1 MRCRR
6 GRQRSPRWIESVPEV
21 TYYKPAGVPM
31 RYMEVIEVS
40 FAELEAL
47 RLVDLEGL
55 TQEEAA
61 VRMGISR
68 RSFWNDL
75 ESARKKVIHALVNG
89 CALELVGLDY
99 RVGQSEVKEKEGNNN
114 AKERRKRTKE

>member
-1 MRCRR
+1 MRH
-6 GRQRSPRWIESVPEV
+6 I
-21 TYYKPAGVPM
+21 
-31 RYMEVIEVS
+31 EVIEVS

-61 VRMGISR
+61 ARMGISR
-68 RSFWNDL
+68 RSFWSDL

-89 CALELVGLDY
+89 CALELVGRDY
-99 RVGQSEVKEKEGNNN
+99 RVGQIEVKEKEEDKN
-114 AKERRKRTKE
+114 AKGR

>member
-6 GRQRSPRWIESVPEV
+6 GRQRSLRRIENIPEV

-31 RYMEVIEVS
+31 KFMEVIEVS
-40 FAELEAL
+40 FAELEAV
-47 RLVDLEGL
+47 RLVDIEGL

-61 VRMGISR
+61 TRMGISR

-75 ESARKKVIHALVNG
+75 EGARKKIATALVNG
-89 CALELVGLDY
+89 CALELVGRDY
-99 RVGQSEVKEKEGNNN
+99 QIDRKDVKEMEGNKN
-114 AKERRKRTKE
+114 AK

>member
-1 MRCRR
+1 
-6 GRQRSPRWIESVPEV
+6 
-21 TYYKPAGVPM
+21 M